1 MLYLKCLLL
10 SFVPTRGLHGVNL
23 SALCS
28 LAAYYQQDMANPT
41 ASIDNPETW
50 HLFAQLD
57 REFLQVNAFIIYN

>member
-10 SFVPTRGLHGVNL
+10 SFVLVNL